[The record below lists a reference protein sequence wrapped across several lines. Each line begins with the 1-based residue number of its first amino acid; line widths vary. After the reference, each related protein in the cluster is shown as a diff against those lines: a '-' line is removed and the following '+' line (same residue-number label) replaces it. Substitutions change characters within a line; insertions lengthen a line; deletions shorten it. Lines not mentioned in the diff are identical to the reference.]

1 MTHERRDES
10 CEAFKETN
18 GGFKVP
24 TQEQK
29 QMVWTNKD
37 QTIQK
42 SKDDDILQYNFQ
54 DSFLRLNL
62 DQDDLSSV
70 FGKKL

>member
-1 MTHERRDES
+1 MTHKRRDES
-10 CEAFKETN
+10 CEAFKETD

-42 SKDDDILQYNFQ
+42 SKDDDILQC
-54 DSFLRLNL
+54 DSSPYPSCWGGEPVPVRIIL
-62 DQDDLSSV
+62 V
-70 FGKKL
+70 